1 MLSGKT
7 LSEQYYKWIRENTSF
22 KEIGSKI
29 IRIDEPFLDNDS
41 DEITMYVIQNND
53 NSITLTDDGWTIDNL
68 EGKGVSITRST
79 KRKKILNQQI
89 KAYGVSYN
97 EDELYITT
105 TLDKFP
111 ESKHRLLQAILF
123 VNDMFMLAPKN
134 VNNIFLEDVS
144 AFFSAHKI
152 RTSKNMAYI
161 GASGLTHKYDFSIP
175 GIDNIPMKLIKT
187 LASPNNPMF
196 AKSILA
202 DVEQTKP
209 VLEDQGDFYVFL
221 NDCNANKDSTVSVNP
236 DIMRLFKGNGIK
248 PVLYSERENYVEEL
262 SR

>member
-1 MLSGKT
+1 
-7 LSEQYYKWIRENTSF
+7 
-22 KEIGSKI
+22 
-29 IRIDEPFLDNDS
+29 
-41 DEITMYVIQNND
+41 
-53 NSITLTDDGWTIDNL
+53 
-68 EGKGVSITRST
+68 
-79 KRKKILNQQI
+79 
-89 KAYGVSYN
+89 
-97 EDELYITT
+97 
-105 TLDKFP
+105 
-111 ESKHRLLQAILF
+111 
-123 VNDMFMLAPKN
+123 
-134 VNNIFLEDVS
+134 
-144 AFFSAHKI
+144 
-152 RTSKNMAYI
+152 MAYI

-221 NDCNANKDSTVSVNP
+221 NDYNANKDSTVSVNP